1 MLKRNIHKKKNS
13 YQKKWLLQNFLV
25 LTDQNLSIVLP
36 CVKQSAFSTELN
48 GFFFYWQRKWNS
60 EMSVHS
66 NHNRWLV
73 LMLCQRATKNSVLTL
88 FNLTS
93 VFLFSALSSLISYGA
108 DKENLFVNQ
117 ELLNLVIT
125 AFILMTFM
133 FDSRVL
139 LQGEIRSQLP
149 LGLRL
154 SKSVPQIFQF
164 F

>member
-1 MLKRNIHKKKNS
+1 MLKRNIHTKKNS

-25 LTDQNLSIVLP
+25 LTDQNLSIILP

-48 GFFFYWQRKWNS
+48 GFFLYWRRKWNS

-66 NHNRWLV
+66 NYNRWLV
-73 LMLCQRATKNSVLTL
+73 LMLCQWATKNSVLTL

-93 VFLFSALSSLISYGA
+93 VFIFSALSSLISYGA

-139 LQGEIRSQLP
+139 L
-149 LGLRL
+149 
-154 SKSVPQIFQF
+154 
-164 F
+164 

>member
-1 MLKRNIHKKKNS
+1 
-13 YQKKWLLQNFLV
+13 
-25 LTDQNLSIVLP
+25 
-36 CVKQSAFSTELN
+36 
-48 GFFFYWQRKWNS
+48 
-60 EMSVHS
+60 MSVHS

-93 VFLFSALSSLISYGA
+93 VFIFSALSSLISYGA

-125 AFILMTFM
+125 SFILMTFM

-139 LQGEIRSQLP
+139 L
-149 LGLRL
+149 
-154 SKSVPQIFQF
+154 
-164 F
+164 